1 MSPQRTQLVQSQEA
15 GASAEVKEASPTSS
29 VTIANLRLGDS
40 DSEGGCSEGGA
51 EDAESDLGFS
61 MRELAEMQRLA
72 AEFAEEQRARRASS
86 DPAKLLR
93 RAAGMPHTRRLG
105 TRHTRY
111 THATHTRHT
120 HTSHTCYTHSTHI
133 LHTCYTHA
141 TEYER
146 AQLEDTAQL
155 APPVILRGLLS
166 EEELRSVSDHAEQL
180 CAATCTTAATGGT
193 GSTGAGAE
201 RWVPCGEAHRKL
213 FLHAVGDGGQRTFG
227 AACPLLLAKLVR
239 RTI

>member
-1 MSPQRTQLVQSQEA
+1 MRRPRSRKRRPPPRSR
-15 GASAEVKEASPTSS
+15 SPTFDS
-29 VTIANLRLGDS
+29 VIVIVKVVIVKVALRTPRATLGSPCASWPRCS
-40 DSEGGCSEGGA
+40 DSLPSSPRSSGRGARAPTQPSCSSGQQA
-51 EDAESDLGFS
+51 C
-61 MRELAEMQRLA
+61 R
-72 AEFAEEQRARRASS
+72 
-86 DPAKLLR
+86 
-93 RAAGMPHTRRLG
+93 
-105 TRHTRY
+105 
-111 THATHTRHT
+111 THAT
-120 HTSHTCYTHSTHI
+120 HTCYTHSTHI

-155 APPVILRGLLS
+155 APPVILRGILN

-239 RTI
+239 RAV